1 MSRRRRLG
9 QHYLVDGGVVSR
21 MIEIA
26 AVRRNERV
34 LEIGPGRG
42 SLTFEISKQT
52 DRMEAYEIDR
62 ENYLMLRK
70 KLKDR
75 VNLYLGDAFMVESEF
90 DVLVSSLPYSM
101 SSTFV
106 GWLSKRDYDRAVV
119 VLQEEFVKKITT
131 PSGTRDYRAVS
142 AISQISSSVEIMEPV
157 KRSSFDPQPRVNSV
171 LVTVRP
177 RRRLDDEII
186 SMIKKLFSLRRRR
199 LAAAMKELGLK
210 VDTDW
215 REERIQNI
223 PPEEVYGIT
232 SRLLG
237 R

>member
-1 MSRRRRLG
+1 M
-9 QHYLVDGGVVSR
+9 
-21 MIEIA
+21 MEIA
-26 AVRRNERV
+26 DVRRNERV

-42 SLTFEISKQT
+42 SLTFELSKHT

-62 ENYLMLRK
+62 QNYLLLRN
-70 KLKDR
+70 KLNDR
-75 VNLYLGDAFMVESEF
+75 VSLYLGDAFKVEPEF

-119 VLQEEFVKKITT
+119 VLQEEFVRKITS
-131 PSGTRDYRAVS
+131 PPGTKDYRAVS
-142 AISQISSSVEIMEPV
+142 VISQISSSVEIMETV
-157 KRSSFDPQPRVNSV
+157 KRSSFDPQPRVNSL
-171 LVTVRP
+171 LVMIRP
-177 RRRLDDEII
+177 RKRLDDESI
-186 SMIKKLFSLRRRR
+186 SMIKRLFSLRRRR
-199 LAAAMKELGLK
+199 LAAVMKEFGLK
-210 VDTDW
+210 TDTHW
-215 REERIQNI
+215 REERIQSI